1 MIPPKVIR
9 FLEDRAS
16 LAFAASRDDNLV
28 PRGHRVSGWH
38 ADPTGRTLTVFI
50 PAAWTAG
57 LVDALRSNGRI
68 AITVE
73 EVGTHETYQIKGRYL
88 NDRPVRQEE
97 VEIASRARERF
108 VRALLALFPGEPVG
122 TMLGPSVPAPSLAV
136 AVEVQEVFLQTPGP
150 SAGRRIAPPAEAEAT
165 VR

>member
-16 LAFAASRDDNLV
+16 IGFAASRDDNLV
-28 PRGHRVSGWH
+28 PRGHRVSGWQT
-38 ADPTGRTLTVFI
+38 DSTGRTITVFV
-50 PAAWTAG
+50 PASWTAG
-57 LVDALRSNGRI
+57 LVEALRTNGRI
-68 AITVE
+68 AITLE

-97 VEIASRARERF
+97 VEIANRARDRF
-108 VRALLALFPGEPVG
+108 VRALLALFPGEQVG
-122 TMLGPSVPAPSLAV
+122 TMLGPSIPAPSLAV

-150 SAGRRIAPPAEAEAT
+150 SAGRRIAPAEAEPI